1 MNSKSR
7 CTLPGKDISATKMS
21 AVKMPG
27 APVAEVIL
35 NEVRAESASFVSSKK
50 RPMGLGTILVGDDGP
65 SARYVDMKRNKA
77 KELGI
82 NSIHVHLP
90 GDVTQ
95 SQFEEAIEELNED
108 ESVDAMLV
116 QYPVPPQLNYEKAI
130 SLMNPDKDVDGLH
143 PFNMGRLAL
152 SLDGPK
158 PCTPAGIE
166 RLLDYYGIDLSGRH
180 VVIVGRGLTIG
191 RPLSIMLSQKRKGAN
206 AIVTLVHTGTSDWAS
221 YTRSADILIAA
232 AGSPYMIRPE
242 HVKEGAVVVGAG
254 VRYEGSKLLPDV
266 DESVE
271 SVAGYITPRIGGVGP
286 LTVAMLFKNL
296 ADAALKKF

>member
-65 SARYVDMKRNKA
+65 SARYVA
-77 KELGI
+77 
-82 NSIHVHLP
+82 
-90 GDVTQ
+90 Q
-95 SQFEEAIEELNED
+95 SQFEEAIEKLNED